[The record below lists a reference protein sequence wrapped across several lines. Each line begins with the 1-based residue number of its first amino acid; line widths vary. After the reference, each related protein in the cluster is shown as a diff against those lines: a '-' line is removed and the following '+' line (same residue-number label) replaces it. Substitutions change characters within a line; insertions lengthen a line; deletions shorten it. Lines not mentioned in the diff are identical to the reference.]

1 MVIFIATGCLAFIC
15 FGIFDL
21 NKIKFMD
28 KNINFLVI
36 LGSLIL
42 VLSTIAIIVSD
53 FSAKISTTLERA
65 GFLLAILAL
74 LLLIYTI
81 FGAIPFKK
89 TYLNTQKGNTVV
101 NTGMYALCRHPGV
114 IWFFLFYLLLGLAF
128 SNKVMLTATLVWTS
142 LDIVYVYIQDRWIFP
157 IMLEGYYAYKKQV
170 PFLIPDITSLR
181 NCMSPLLKKV
191 FK

>member
-170 PFLIPDITSLR
+170 PFLIPDIASFR
-181 NCMSPLLKKV
+181 NCMSPVLKKV